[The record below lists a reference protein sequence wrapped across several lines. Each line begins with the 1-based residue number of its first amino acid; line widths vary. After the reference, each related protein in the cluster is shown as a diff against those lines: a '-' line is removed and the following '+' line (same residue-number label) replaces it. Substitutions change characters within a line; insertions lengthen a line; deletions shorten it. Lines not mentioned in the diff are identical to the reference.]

1 MLKTQ
6 EILDKLNIEE
16 REQYKDMI
24 AAINIPDFYKCIAQ
38 LSGLQ
43 ISKVSDDAIFSYL
56 YTWCKNKYKY
66 FKMLG
71 NKTRLD
77 QKFIYNIKFWN

>member
-24 AAINIPDFYKCIAQ
+24 AAVNIPDFYKCIAQ
-38 LSGLQ
+38 LSR
-43 ISKVSDDAIFSYL
+43 
-56 YTWCKNKYKY
+56 W
-66 FKMLG
+66 LG
-71 NKTRLD
+71 GFEVD
-77 QKFIYNIKFWN
+77 

>member
-24 AAINIPDFYKCIAQ
+24 AAVNIPDFYKCIAQ
-38 LSGLQ
+38 FSGLQ
-43 ISKVSDDAIFSYL
+43 ISKVSDNAIFLYL
-56 YTWCKNKYKY
+56 HTLLTLEQRPQQLLEVHCLHP
-66 FKMLG
+66 FHL
-71 NKTRLD
+71 
-77 QKFIYNIKFWN
+77 